1 MKKSY
6 LLLIT
11 IMIILCTNINSFGDE
26 LNTESIKIAGDNRF
40 PPYHYVNDNGIY
52 KGFSVDII
60 HAIAIEMGID
70 VELIPMPF
78 YTILDAINENQVDV
92 ILGLEKREEY
102 DEYVFSDS
110 YLTMSKGIFVKN
122 DNKYIAELEDLS
134 DLSVIVQRGNVTNE
148 MLRFINL
155 DNAIFV
161 DNQQQGIL
169 TLMMGNAEVF
179 VGNRITG
186 QYTIQKW
193 KQTNFIKVVGAPI
206 EPVDYCFAANKENQD
221 MINMINEGIEL
232 IKKNGTYDKI
242 YAKWFGEI
250 LKTQQEIQNEIL
262 KKFILIIGGI
272 FLVGILIVRTN
283 MILKGLVKKR
293 TKELNDVNKE
303 LLTINDKLNEEYVLR
318 QKIINSV
325 FHGIVIAQ
333 KDGNIIYRNHKAD
346 NLSAKFNSKDAK
358 GENFWESFL
367 NKIVT
372 REEFEN
378 VFTSNE
384 IFMEQEKILYL
395 NDVKKI
401 WTYSLYPITW
411 DGNVITEAIF
421 LFKDITREKRIQE
434 QLIQRDK
441 MNALGEFMAVVAH
454 EIRNPLTTIKTYV
467 ELIPTKIESKKFK
480 EKLLHYIPSELN
492 RIEQLVT
499 GLLDYSKPTVTKKID
514 FEINYLIQEVIQ
526 LFSERFSENNIN
538 THLNIQPDIHVFAD
552 RNQIKQVLIN
562 ILSNSTQAIKHNE
575 GLITI
580 NLFVVEM
587 ECVIEII
594 DNGKGIEQENIHQ
607 IFEPFFTSKKS
618 GTGLGLAIC
627 QQIIKENEGSIDIQ
641 SKLDEWTI
649 AKIQIPRL
657 VIE

>member
-102 DEYVFSDS
+102 DEYIFSDS

-358 GENFWESFL
+358 GENVWESFL

-411 DGNVITEAIF
+411 DGNVIIEAIF

-467 ELIPTKIESKKFK
+467 ELIPSKIESKKFK

-499 GLLDYSKPTVTKKID
+499 GLLDYSKPTVTKKKD